1 MKTTKLQGKLCLC
14 GTNWAA
20 LKALAERACLDI
32 VLTENMD
39 PTKTDLLVKV
49 SLNCQKTL
57 WDVETTPLTG
67 VFQSCNVTD
76 TSLSDMFCARN
87 STLRTE

>member
-20 LKALAERACLDI
+20 LKALAERVCLDI

-39 PTKTDLLVKV
+39 PTKTDVLVKV
-49 SLNCQKTL
+49 LLNCQKTL

-67 VFQSCNVTD
+67 VFQSCNETD